1 MKIYVLLLIYI
12 IIKYVCVCLCACVC
26 THVHEV
32 LQGGGNHVG
41 IFLYEIDIKLTILK
55 TTSIF
60 IQQIFIDYVLH
71 VQQCG
76 NDQLSLRLHMPLM
89 KSKLLNLRLKIGC
102 YYSQFRRICVLQS
115 NSFKMPSLIH
125 LILYRSQR
133 FDGQIYFHLKFMAF
147 LSKYLLMC
155 TKLNKTNSI
164 GYYYINT
171 PFHVPPREGLLFTV
185 SVLKM
190 KSLFSFH

>member
-12 IIKYVCVCLCACVC
+12 IIKYVCVCLCACVY

-76 NDQLSLRLHMPLM
+76 NDYLAVI
-89 KSKLLNLRLKIGC
+89 KATYAFNEI
-102 YYSQFRRICVLQS
+102 
-115 NSFKMPSLIH
+115 
-125 LILYRSQR
+125 
-133 FDGQIYFHLKFMAF
+133 QIAKFEVENWM
-147 LSKYLLMC
+147 
-155 TKLNKTNSI
+155 
-164 GYYYINT
+164 
-171 PFHVPPREGLLFTV
+171 LLFTV
-185 SVLKM
+185 QKDLCFAKQ
-190 KSLFSFH
+190 FF